1 MGVGEDDAIEPSV
14 NLRHVL
20 LVAIL
25 TAAAQV
31 MAGPEGADAKAT
43 RGAVLSA
50 AAGSEQ
56 VQLYNGSHAL
66 LIGLS
71 DYTAGWPDLETVPA
85 ETARVAAALKALG
98 FQVEQHLNPNA
109 ARLRGVFQQFIDA
122 HGYQRD
128 SRLLVYFSG
137 HGHSWENRGYLVP
150 SDAPLP
156 ATQTDFPGEAFLRSA
171 LPMTQIVAWGRQ
183 MTAKHVLFLFDSCF
197 SGTIFKTK
205 GLPQRPSH
213 LSRLTQE
220 PVRQYIT
227 AGSAGEEVPA
237 KSVFSE
243 ALVDALTSDAADL
256 YRDGY
261 LTGTE
266 LGLYLQGIV
275 SQHSQQTPQF
285 GKGPDYELAR
295 GEFVFT
301 LKRTGVAP
309 SAGESAETSA
319 PVTSA
324 AVPAVEQRFARWRGG
339 DCLYAARLIEQ
350 QPDRRLV
357 RYQFGAEEWVSP
369 DQLVDAKS
377 PRPEQLRVGSRVF
390 VRLDSAQDPWVPG
403 RITDERGDKFL
414 VALSRDASCRG
425 DRYHVWAFAT
435 DLMLR

>member
-1 MGVGEDDAIEPSV
+1 MMDLADDEEIQPSM
-14 NLRHVL
+14 NLGYLL
-20 LVAIL
+20 LVATL
-25 TAAAQV
+25 AGAAQV
-31 MAGPEGADAKAT
+31 VAGTEESADANAT
-43 RGAVLSA
+43 RGAVLLP
-50 AAGSEQ
+50 AAGSER
-56 VQLYNGSHAL
+56 VPRYNSSYAL
-66 LIGLS
+66 LIGIS
-71 DYTAGWPDLETVPA
+71 DYTAGWPDLGTVPA
-85 ETARVAAALKALG
+85 ETARVAAALEALG
-98 FQVEQHLNPNA
+98 FQVEQHLNPDA
-109 ARLRGVFQQFIDA
+109 TKLREAFQHFIDA

-137 HGHSWENRGYLVP
+137 HGYSWENRGYLVP

-156 ATQTDFPGEAFLRSA
+156 TTQADFPGEAFLRKT

-183 MTAKHVLFLFDSCF
+183 MTARHVLFLFDSCF
-197 SGTIFKTK
+197 SGTVFNTK
-205 GLPQRPSH
+205 GLSQRPSL

-301 LKRTGVAP
+301 LKPSGAGL
-309 SAGESAETSA
+309 SAGVPAETGA
-319 PVTSA
+319 P
-324 AVPAVEQRFARWRGG
+324 VPAVEQTFARWRGG
-339 DCLYAARLIEQ
+339 DCLYAARVIEQ

-357 RYQFGAEEWVSP
+357 RYQFGAEEWVTP
-369 DQLVDAKS
+369 DQLIDATS
-377 PRPEQLRVGSRVF
+377 PRPEQLRIGSRVF
-390 VRLDSAQDPWVPG
+390 VRLDSAQDRWAPG
-403 RITDERGDKFL
+403 KITDERGDKFL

-435 DLMLR
+435 DMMLR

>member
-1 MGVGEDDAIEPSV
+1 
-14 NLRHVL
+14 
-20 LVAIL
+20 
-25 TAAAQV
+25 
-31 MAGPEGADAKAT
+31 
-43 RGAVLSA
+43 
-50 AAGSEQ
+50 
-56 VQLYNGSHAL
+56 
-66 LIGLS
+66 
-71 DYTAGWPDLETVPA
+71 
-85 ETARVAAALKALG
+85 
-98 FQVEQHLNPNA
+98 
-109 ARLRGVFQQFIDA
+109 
-122 HGYQRD
+122 
-128 SRLLVYFSG
+128 
-137 HGHSWENRGYLVP
+137 
-150 SDAPLP
+150 
-156 ATQTDFPGEAFLRSA
+156 
-171 LPMTQIVAWGRQ
+171 
-183 MTAKHVLFLFDSCF
+183 LFDSCF

-205 GLPQRPSH
+205 GSPKRPSH

-275 SQHSQQTPQF
+275 SLHSQQTPQF

-301 LKRTGVAP
+301 LKTSGVDASVGEPADP
-309 SAGESAETSA
+309 SA
-319 PVTSA
+319 P
-324 AVPAVEQRFARWRGG
+324 VPAVEQTFARWRGG

-369 DQLVDAKS
+369 DQLVDATS

-390 VRLDSAQDPWVPG
+390 VRLDSAQDRWAPG
-403 RITDERGDKFL
+403 KITDERGDKFL

-425 DRYHVWAFAT
+425 DQYHVWAFST
-435 DLMLR
+435 DVMLR